1 MTKHRY
7 WLFALF
13 IAVAI
18 HAAGFVFFTYQPE
31 QEDGAELVGL
41 QGVEIDLG
49 MLGDLGDT
57 QKTEEQAAKPEPEP
71 EVEPQKE
78 PEPEP
83 EPEPVVE
90 PEPIVKP
97 EPVIEPKKVE
107 AKQTTETKVKAK
119 PKPKPQKVVE
129 KVVEKEVEPVQPV
142 KTQTVASTVS
152 SKSDNKQTS
161 QKKTTGQAS
170 AQLSGGQIAAQK
182 SYYSELA
189 ATLAKHKRYPMASR
203 RRGEEGI
210 VKLFFVVDRT
220 GKVLEFRIAKS
231 SGSARL
237 DEAVISM
244 LKKAQPL
251 PSFPDDMTQS
261 QLEVNV
267 PIAFQLNS

>member
-1 MTKHRY
+1 MTRHRY
-7 WLFALF
+7 WIFALF

-18 HAAGFVFFTYQPE
+18 HAAGFAFFTYHAE
-31 QEDGAELVGL
+31 EDDGAELEGL

-49 MLGDLGDT
+49 MLGDLGEVE
-57 QKTEEQAAKPEPEP
+57 KTEEQSTETEPEP
-71 EVEPQKE
+71 EPQKE

-83 EPEPVVE
+83 QPVVE
-90 PEPIVKP
+90 PEAVVEP

-107 AKQTTETKVKAK
+107 AKQKTETKVKAQ

-129 KVVEKEVEPVQPV
+129 EVIEKEVEPVKPV
-142 KTQTVASTVS
+142 KQHTVASSTTS
-152 SKSDNKQTS
+152 TSDNKQTS

-170 AQLSGGQIAAQK
+170 TQLSGGQIAAQK

-210 VKLFFVVDRT
+210 VKLFFIVDRT
-220 GKVLEFRIAKS
+220 GKVLEFRITKS